1 MEQSSK
7 ILKNAVAAAKETL
20 QSLVDLDSQVA
31 KAADLIEQCLR
42 AGNKLLVCGNGGSAA
57 DASHF
62 ATEFVVRF
70 MTDRPAYPA
79 ICLAGDGGLL
89 TAAGNDYGFDEIF
102 ARQVAAFG
110 VPGDLLIC
118 LTTSGKSRNIERA
131 LQEAKAR
138 KLKTITFLG
147 RDGGSTIG
155 MADVDLLVRGDLT
168 ARIQEAHQLLLHVLC
183 ETIEVRPIGKKK
195 ASKRTKDPKVQI
207 EHPRSPELSRVL
219 WPKRFPAI
227 LAFLAT
233 ARVRDPV
240 ADARLPLNFRF
251 RIWKS
256 CRVSDRSRCKHHPFP
271 LNGQNAFGDNM
282 EFRPGSAARFNASHQ
297 GSSGPAPCIS
307 MKRNAAPMLV
317 QTTIRSL
324 QA

>member
-1 MEQSSK
+1 MGESSEF
-7 ILKNAVAAAKETL
+7 LKRAVTGGLETL
-20 QSLVDLDSQVA
+20 QSLVQLEAQVK
-31 KAADLIEQCLR
+31 KAADLIEECLR

-70 MTDRPAYPA
+70 MKDRPAYPA
-79 ICLAGDGGLL
+79 ISLAGDGGLL

-110 VPGDLLIC
+110 LPGDLLIC

-138 KLKTITFLG
+138 KVRTITFLG

-183 ETIEVRPIGKKK
+183 ETVEARLIRKKK
-195 ASKRTKDPKVQI
+195 KR
-207 EHPRSPELSRVL
+207 EAHE
-219 WPKRFPAI
+219 
-227 LAFLAT
+227 
-233 ARVRDPV
+233 
-240 ADARLPLNFRF
+240 
-251 RIWKS
+251 
-256 CRVSDRSRCKHHPFP
+256 
-271 LNGQNAFGDNM
+271 
-282 EFRPGSAARFNASHQ
+282 
-297 GSSGPAPCIS
+297 
-307 MKRNAAPMLV
+307 
-317 QTTIRSL
+317 
-324 QA
+324 